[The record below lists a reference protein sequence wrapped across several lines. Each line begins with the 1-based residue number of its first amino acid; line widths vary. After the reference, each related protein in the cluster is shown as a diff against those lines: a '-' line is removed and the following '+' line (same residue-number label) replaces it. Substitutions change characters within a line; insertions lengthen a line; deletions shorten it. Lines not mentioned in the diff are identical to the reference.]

1 MLVQWVVAEVMELVP
16 VMAATA
22 VRQKLNREAASCCV
36 AHMVYER
43 GGETGTRDVEAG
55 REWRTHGR

>member
-1 MLVQWVVAEVMELVP
+1 MLVQWAVAEVMELVP
-16 VMAATA
+16 LMAAA
-22 VRQKLNREAASCCV
+22 VTQKLNREATSCCV